1 MEPPIDPFRRRTLGL
16 LAAVALGALGC
27 ARAEEAQPLRF
38 GIQPFRTAEVLLTLH
53 KRLLDTL
60 AQALGRPLRFSTRPT
75 YDAYTKAL
83 LAGEFDL
90 AIMPPHIAVWLA
102 GRGDWELEAKYE
114 VRLAALLV
122 GRDAAPAAPAPEA
135 EALRGRRIALG
146 DPDSIVSLVARE
158 TLTRLGLV
166 PQRNFTL
173 VLTASHGASL
183 QALANGS
190 VDYAIVANTVYGQF
204 RARYPSLQAVP
215 FGPDVPHLMA
225 AARRALPEALR
236 TRFRAALL
244 SFHETEAGRR
254 FFADT
259 GYRRFVPI
267 TEADFAEMAPFL
279 PDLDRRYASPPEL
292 SR

>member
-27 ARAEEAQPLRF
+27 VRAEGAGRPLRF

-122 GRDAAPAAPAPEA
+122 GRDAAPAPEA
-135 EALRGRRIALG
+135 
-146 DPDSIVSLVARE
+146 
-158 TLTRLGLV
+158 
-166 PQRNFTL
+166 
-173 VLTASHGASL
+173 
-183 QALANGS
+183 
-190 VDYAIVANTVYGQF
+190 
-204 RARYPSLQAVP
+204 
-215 FGPDVPHLMA
+215 
-225 AARRALPEALR
+225 EALR

>member
-1 MEPPIDPFRRRTLGL
+1 MESRTNLSRRRWMQSLMGL
-16 LAAVALGALGC
+16 AIGGIAGVRA
-27 ARAEEAQPLRF
+27 AEEAQPLRF

-53 KRLLDTL
+53 KGLLDTL

-90 AIMPPHIAVWLA
+90 AIMPPHVAVWLA
-102 GRGDWELEAKYE
+102 SRDDWELEAKYE
-114 VRLAALLV
+114 VRLSALLV
-122 GRDAAPAAPAPEA
+122 ARDTPPLADPG
-135 EALRGRRIALG
+135 ALRGRRIALG
-146 DPDSIVSLVARE
+146 DPNSIVSLVARE
-158 TLTRLGLV
+158 TLNRLDLA
-166 PQRNFTL
+166 PERDFSL
-173 VLTASHGASL
+173 VLTASHGASM

-190 VDYAIVANTVYGQF
+190 VDYAIVANTVYVQF
-204 RARYPSLQAVP
+204 RAKYPSLQAVP
-215 FGPDVPHLMA
+215 FGPDVPHLMTG
-225 AARRALPEALR
+225 ARRSLPEALR

-244 SFHETEAGRR
+244 SFHETEEGHR

-267 TEADFAEMAPFL
+267 TEADFSEMAPFL
-279 PDLDRRYASPPEL
+279 PALDRRYASSPEP

>member
-1 MEPPIDPFRRRTLGL
+1 MRRRTLGL
-16 LAAVALGALGC
+16 IATLALGAAGWV
-27 ARAEEAQPLRF
+27 RAGDTAKPLRF

-53 KRLLDTL
+53 KGLLDTL
-60 AQALGRPLRFSTRPT
+60 AQALGRLLRFSTRPT

-90 AIMPPHIAVWLA
+90 AIMPPHVAVWLA

-114 VRLAALLV
+114 VRMSAILV
-122 GRDAAPAAPAPEA
+122 GRNATPAPEA

-183 QALANGS
+183 QSLANGS

-204 RARYPSLQAVP
+204 RAKYPSLQAVA

-236 TRFRAALL
+236 ARFRAALL
-244 SFHETEAGRR
+244 AFHETEAGRQ
-254 FFADT
+254 FFAET
-259 GYRRFVPI
+259 GYRRFVPV
-267 TEADFAEMAPFL
+267 TEADLAEMSPFL
-279 PDLDRRYASPPEL
+279 PTLDRRYSPPSE
-292 SR
+292 SPR

>member
-1 MEPPIDPFRRRTLGL
+1 MEPPIDLSRRRTLSL
-16 LAAVALGALGC
+16 FAALGLAALGC
-27 ARAEEAQPLRF
+27 ARAEEATRPLRF
-38 GIQPFRTAEVLLTLH
+38 GIQPFRTAEVLLMLH
-53 KRLLDTL
+53 KGLLDHL

-90 AIMPPHIAVWLA
+90 AIIPPHVAVWLA
-102 GRGDWELEAKYE
+102 GRGDWELAAKYE

-122 GRDAAPAAPAPEA
+122 GRNAVPVPEA

-146 DPDSIVSLVARE
+146 DADSIVSLSARE
-158 TLTRLGLV
+158 TLGRLGLV
-166 PQRNFTL
+166 PQHDFTL

-204 RARYPSLQAVP
+204 RAKYPSLQAVA
-215 FGPDVPHLMA
+215 FGPDVPHPMA

-236 TRFRAALL
+236 ARFRAALL

>member
-1 MEPPIDPFRRRTLGL
+1 M
-16 LAAVALGALGC
+16 
-27 ARAEEAQPLRF
+27 
-38 GIQPFRTAEVLLTLH
+38 
-53 KRLLDTL
+53 
-60 AQALGRPLRFSTRPT
+60 
-75 YDAYTKAL
+75 
-83 LAGEFDL
+83 
-90 AIMPPHIAVWLA
+90 
-102 GRGDWELEAKYE
+102 
-114 VRLAALLV
+114 RLAALLV
-122 GRDAAPAAPAPEA
+122 GRDAAPAPEA

-158 TLTRLGLV
+158 TLDRLGLV
-166 PQRNFTL
+166 PQRDFTL

-183 QALANGS
+183 QVLANGS

>member
-1 MEPPIDPFRRRTLGL
+1 M
-16 LAAVALGALGC
+16 
-27 ARAEEAQPLRF
+27 
-38 GIQPFRTAEVLLTLH
+38 H
-53 KRLLDTL
+53 KGLLDTL

-90 AIMPPHIAVWLA
+90 AIMPPHVAVWLA
-102 GRGDWELEAKYE
+102 TRDDWELEAKYE
-114 VRLAALLV
+114 VRLSALLV
-122 GRDAAPAAPAPEA
+122 ARDAPPSITP